1 MIIPV
6 RCVTCGKMI
15 ADKWRYYQRKTA
27 STVVGDGG
35 RADDDESPEAAARR
49 RKAMDE
55 LGMIRYCC
63 RRMFLGQVDLI
74 EKI

>member
-1 MIIPV
+1 MIIPM
-6 RCVTCGKMI
+6 RCVTCGKLVS
-15 ADKWRYYQRKTA
+15 DKWRWYLRKTA
-27 STVVGDGG
+27 APDTDGL
-35 RADDDESPEAAARR
+35 DVDDESPEAAARR

-63 RRMFLGQVDLI
+63 RRMFIGQVDLI